1 MIKDFANLNF
11 EVNIKIENPLNPQLI
26 LHIPHSSNN
35 IPIKDGYVI
44 DEISLNKELINLTD
58 WYTDDLFYSADD
70 EMIVADFSR
79 IFCDPERFTDDAQE
93 VMAQFGMGVL
103 YEKTDDGEL
112 MRLVTPEL
120 REKVLSE
127 YYWKHHQKFSK
138 AVQNQLDLFGK
149 ALIVDCHSYPSIP
162 LIRSLDKS
170 SNRPDFNIGT
180 DAFHTPQK
188 LIDLS
193 VSFFESTGYTLGVDW
208 PYKGSIVPME
218 YYQKNKNVQTIML
231 EINRVLYLN
240 EPTYEKSGNY
250 LKIKKVV
257 GEYVNVLRE
266 LL

>member
-1 MIKDFANLNF
+1 M
-11 EVNIKIENPLNPQLI
+11 NPQLI
-26 LHIPHSSNN
+26 LHIPHSSIN
-35 IPIKDGYVI
+35 IPIKEGYVI
-44 DEISLNKELINLTD
+44 DELSLNKELIKLTD
-58 WYTDDLFYSADD
+58 WYTDDLFYSDYD

-79 IFCDPERFTDDAQE
+79 IFCDPERFTDDSQE

-103 YEKTDDGEL
+103 YEKSDEGEL

-127 YYWKHHQKFSK
+127 YYWKHHQKLSK

-162 LIRSLDKS
+162 LTRDLDKS

-180 DAFHTPQK
+180 DSFHTSQK

-193 VSFFESTGYTLGVDW
+193 VSFFEKAGYSLGVDW

-218 YYQKNKNVQTIML
+218 YFQKNKNVQTIML
-231 EINRVLYLN
+231 EINRALYLN
-240 EPTYEKSGNY
+240 EPTNEKSERYGE
-250 LKIKKVV
+250 IKKVV
-257 GEYVNVLRE
+257 GEYFKIIMKFYQVGNE
-266 LL
+266 